1 VSDGRTILLV
11 DDDREVL
18 QMTAL
23 LLRSDGYDVA
33 TAASGEEALYA
44 VREATPD
51 AVLLDINMP
60 GMDGWEVLR
69 VLKEDRRTADIPVVV
84 FSVNF
89 EVREKLR
96 ALQQGAAD
104 YVVKPFDTQRFLER
118 MRTLLNAGAEDR
130 R

>member
-1 VSDGRTILLV
+1 MSDGRTILLV

>member
-1 VSDGRTILLV
+1 MSDGRTILLV

-23 LLRSDGYDVA
+23 LLRSDGYDVT

-69 VLKEDRRTADIPVVV
+69 VLKEDRRTTDIPVVV

-118 MRTLLNAGAEDR
+118 MRTLVNAGAEDR